1 MSESCRICGR
11 CAEICENQ
19 AITILMEQDSVERSI
34 KRVEKLVDIESE

>member
-1 MSESCRICGR
+1 MNLVVSAEY
-11 CAEICENQ
+11 AEICENQ